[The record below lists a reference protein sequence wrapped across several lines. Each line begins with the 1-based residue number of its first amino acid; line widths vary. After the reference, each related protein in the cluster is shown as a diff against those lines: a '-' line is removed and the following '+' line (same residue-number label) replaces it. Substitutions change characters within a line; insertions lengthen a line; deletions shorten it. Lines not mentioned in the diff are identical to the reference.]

1 MKTLHI
7 EVFHDTVCPWC
18 RIGKKNLLTALEE
31 LGKSPEEIDISYLT
45 FFLNRDIPVEG
56 VDYVKY
62 LTDKFAGIPLSNI
75 NKRVTAIGKE
85 SGVSFNFDKI
95 TIIPNTLLSNTL
107 ILLSPANKKGQM
119 IDRLGE
125 LYFEQGVNIGDIHVL
140 LNLAS
145 EVGLSVTSEQLTDLQ
160 NKDQVLQD
168 DEYGKGLGITGVP
181 FFIFEDKYALSG
193 AQPVSAFKNVI
204 ERLDD
209 ELEVLL

>member
-1 MKTLHI
+1 
-7 EVFHDTVCPWC
+7 
-18 RIGKKNLLTALEE
+18 
-31 LGKSPEEIDISYLT
+31 
-45 FFLNRDIPVEG
+45 
-56 VDYVKY
+56 
-62 LTDKFAGIPLSNI
+62 
-75 NKRVTAIGKE
+75 
-85 SGVSFNFDKI
+85 
-95 TIIPNTLLSNTL
+95 
-107 ILLSPANKKGQM
+107 M